1 MRVRPS
7 DFTRTCSSPYFYT
20 SFLSQ
25 RGDLK
30 IFDFG
35 MARVLHPQ
43 DANEDGTYSRL
54 SHMTGSLRY
63 MAPEVALGKP
73 YHASCDVYSLSL
85 VVWEML
91 ALQRPYKSSMCKDE
105 TTFKQ
110 NVFECKSRPPLPS
123 RWPSTLRELLAGG
136 WAHDL
141 RDRIDVSQL
150 CAGLLSELSRLRT
163 EDEPPAASLQ
173 QQQQHGPLARP
184 LDHRC
189 RRRSTYVY
197 CAAPQTPSSDDPT
210 VVLQSSNSHGVE
222 K

>member
-1 MRVRPS
+1 M
-7 DFTRTCSSPYFYT
+7 
-20 SFLSQ
+20 Q

-35 MARVLHPQ
+35 MARVLDPR
-43 DANEDGTYSRL
+43 DANDDGTYSKL

-63 MAPEVALGKP
+63 MAPEVAMGRP

-91 ALQRPYKSSMCKDE
+91 SLQRPYRSALCKDE
-105 TTFKQ
+105 ATFQHK
-110 NVFECKSRPPLPS
+110 VFQCRTRPALPS
-123 RWPSTLRELLAGG
+123 RWPATIRELLAGG

-141 RDRIDVSQL
+141 QDRIDVSAL
-150 CAGLLSELSRLRT
+150 SAGLLSELSRPRSGH
-163 EDEPPAASLQ
+163 DEQPSAAWQQQ
-173 QQQQHGPLARP
+173 QQQQHHHHQSRTSD
-184 LDHRC
+184 DHRL

-197 CAAPQTPSSDDPT
+197 CAPQTPSSDDPSM
-210 VVLQSSNSHGVE
+210 VIH